1 MNKELQSE
9 LDSFFRVL
17 PDIRQGPDRFLPF
30 ISGHNIE
37 RILRVQIPEAVGSP
51 QDFQLWSAHLIDWVA
66 CKSWEELESI
76 RIEEPQEPESETD
89 FAAMAASLA
98 ERRRRVLQALEERGT
113 LGDEHYWQIEPYLRR
128 YLGEGL
134 VAAEDPGS
142 TLPSLLPADLVRGE

>member
-1 MNKELQSE
+1 M
-9 LDSFFRVL
+9 
-17 PDIRQGPDRFLPF
+17 
-30 ISGHNIE
+30 
-37 RILRVQIPEAVGSP
+37 PEAAGSP
-51 QDFQLWSAHLIDWVA
+51 RDFQLWIAHLIDWVA

-89 FAAMAASLA
+89 FAAMAASFA

-134 VAAEDPGS
+134 VAAEDPSS
-142 TLPSLLPADLVRGE
+142 TLASLLPEGPVYIQVLFPHLKLVWARTVDRFQIVGGGIDD